1 MAEFTGLILPSDEL
15 RDSVDSSVRVQAF
28 KPEDV
33 PDWEKRLLDPA
44 NDPTAHLEKKRQRRN
59 DCQGN
64 AIANCLTKILWTITG
79 DATELSDTA
88 AYQLC
93 EWIDNRG
100 RVGMDR
106 GTSIQSGV
114 TLITKGIEGVT
125 EPGLPTEADWPY
137 ETYTSNAAQVK
148 ARAQKCTNV
157 GQDVIVEH
165 FAAPDFRTALIVM
178 ALGGAIHWGTYWGLQ
193 WDGRRV
199 VRKYVGKHGGGG
211 HATAIVHAIRLAS
224 GEWLLVVL
232 NSHGDGVFFV
242 DETAYEEMRSKR
254 YSPYGAYALLPD
266 KPIERFYARQFDL
279 MA

>member
-1 MAEFTGLILPSDEL
+1 MSDLFTGLILPSDEL
-15 RDSVDSSVRVQAF
+15 LQAVDGSVKVQAF

-33 PDWEKRLLDPA
+33 PDWEARLKDPE
-44 NDPTAHLEKKRQRRN
+44 NDPTAHMEIKRQRRN

-64 AIANCLTKILWTITG
+64 AIANCLTKILWRVTG
-79 DATELSDTA
+79 QATELSDTA
-88 AYQLC
+88 AYQLS

-100 RVGMDR
+100 RVGADQ

-114 TLITKGIEGVT
+114 TLVTKGIAGVT

-137 ETYTSNAAQVK
+137 ETYTRDASQVK
-148 ARAQKCTNV
+148 ARAARVTNV

-193 WDGRRV
+193 WDNRRV
-199 VRKYVGKHGGGG
+199 VRKYVGRHGNGG
-211 HATAIVHAIRLAS
+211 HATAIVHAIWTGS
-224 GEWLLVVL
+224 EWLLCVL
-232 NSHGDGVFFV
+232 NSHGDGIFYV
-242 DETAYEEMRSKR
+242 DETAYEEMRSR
-254 YSPYGAYALLPD
+254 RHSPFGAYALLPD
-266 KPIERFYARQFDL
+266 RPVERLYQKQFDL